1 MPQKQFHINR
11 RIPKNFDILRQYLFE
26 VRIPPPTGL
35 NGEWGEDDFIVR
47 VRTAQ
52 IPGRGNTPIQ
62 SDFFGMKRFYTG
74 QLNYENTL
82 TIQIEEFDDTK
93 SMFRFEQ
100 WNNLILNMNHKEES
114 GAAKEERQDIISDIE
129 LVTYKANG
137 FETDA
142 RVTFYNAFIQ
152 NVNTVPFSYGTNES
166 VKYEVVFQY
175 DYWLFTESNNS
186 DQPID

>member
-11 RIPKNFDILRQYLFE
+11 RIPKDKDILRQYLFE
-26 VRIPPPTGL
+26 VRIPPPNGL
-35 NGEWGEDDFIVR
+35 LGEWGEEDFIIR

-62 SDFFGMKRFYTG
+62 SDFFGMKKFYTG

-82 TIQIEEFDDTK
+82 TVQIEEFDDMK
-93 SMFRFEQ
+93 SMFRIEQ
-100 WNNLILNMNHKEES
+100 WNNLIMDMNHRRDS
-114 GAAKEERQDIISDIE
+114 GAAKETRADLISDIE
-129 LVTYKANG
+129 LVMYKANG

-142 RVTFYNAFIQ
+142 RVTFYNTFIQ
-152 NVNTVPFSYGTNES
+152 NVNTVPFGYGANES

-175 DYWLFTESNNS
+175 DYWLFSESGNS